1 MLLAV
6 AFAILFQ
13 CSHADL
19 HKQEATTTRATP
31 YCFDKAKYHVIHS
44 QDKDFPIKDIHVLDG
59 TLPPSGGVISLHS
72 INGTFPDTKIHFGPA
87 QNITK
92 YLTHERNMSTTLA
105 GGKQFH
111 GRAIFID
118 SPYANL
124 HELQQML
131 WYKPGTWITQGE
143 IGMVVIG
150 PNPPPLDVAIHGV
163 PLHDNFT
170 TYNEAVWSYADASEG
185 KTDGCKVWYLKNH
198 SHVNAVLSD
207 GSHGLSML
215 MSATPNPAACN
226 GAKMTADH
234 IETKQSQLY
243 GTYTLKARTPHKV
256 DSADADNGVY
266 AYFTAGYASHGG
278 KWNEMNFGFHPDR
291 DDGGYAVSCEHHDDT
306 GSYHETTV
314 KVDKNVRATFNTYA
328 ITVSKTKMVWS
339 FNGMTI
345 HSVDGKWTEPMT
357 TRLIMRTNFRNGD
370 PGVMP
375 DHVFEINEYSFTPT
389 LEVRL

>member
-1 MLLAV
+1 MAML
-6 AFAILFQ
+6 FF
-13 CSHADL
+13 
-19 HKQEATTTRATP
+19 R
-31 YCFDKAKYHVIHS
+31 IH
-44 QDKDFPIKDIHVLDG
+44 
-59 TLPPSGGVISLHS
+59 GV
-72 INGTFPDTKIHFGPA
+72 
-87 QNITK
+87 
-92 YLTHERNMSTTLA
+92 
-105 GGKQFH
+105 
-111 GRAIFID
+111 
-118 SPYANL
+118 
-124 HELQQML
+124 
-131 WYKPGTWITQGE
+131 
-143 IGMVVIG
+143 
-150 PNPPPLDVAIHGV
+150 PLHGV

-170 TYNEAVWSYADASEG
+170 TYSNAIWNYADASEG

-198 SHVNAVLSD
+198 SRINSVLSD
-207 GSHGLSML
+207 GSRGLSML

-234 IETKQSQLY
+234 VETKQSQLY
-243 GTYTLKARTPHKV
+243 GTYTLKARTPHKIG
-256 DSADADNGVY
+256 SADADKGTY

-339 FNGMTI
+339 FNGRTI
-345 HSVDGKWTEPMT
+345 HSANGKWTEPMT

-375 DHVFEINEYSFTPT
+375 DHVFEINEYSFTPMQGQ
-389 LEVRL
+389 